1 LSFGPSAFTRLQR
14 VQCRS
19 RLTNISTLLAVAAA
33 GLFITTTSSPD
44 NRSCCWR
51 KDSRMT
57 LFIRLRAVAR
67 RQCFFEIAR
76 PSLAVAVSFCR
87 HSTVNRLS
95 RLRFALSN
103 TRPKAA
109 ASSSRL
115 SLRNRLLE
123 LLFNPGVA
131 RVVATAGDALR
142 RQLGAALGAAALED
156 ETPGL
161 RRHAGTKTVVACTL
175 DLAGLICAFHGL
187 SRNPIRGKNS
197 VQNGARAGPR
207 SKKGGKGTEM
217 PLCCQ

>member
-1 LSFGPSAFTRLQR
+1 
-14 VQCRS
+14 
-19 RLTNISTLLAVAAA
+19 
-33 GLFITTTSSPD
+33 
-44 NRSCCWR
+44 
-51 KDSRMT
+51 MT

-67 RQCFFEIAR
+67 RQCFFDIAR
-76 PSLAVAVSFCR
+76 PSLAVSLSFSR
-87 HSTVNRLS
+87 HNTVNRLS
-95 RLRFALSN
+95 RLRVALSN
-103 TRPKAA
+103 TRLKAA
-109 ASSSRL
+109 ASRSRFFFV
-115 SLRNRLLE
+115 NRLLE
-123 LLFNPGVA
+123 LLVNPGMVL
-131 RVVATAGDALR
+131 VVETAVDVLR
-142 RQLGAALGAAALED
+142 RQPGAAFGAAALED